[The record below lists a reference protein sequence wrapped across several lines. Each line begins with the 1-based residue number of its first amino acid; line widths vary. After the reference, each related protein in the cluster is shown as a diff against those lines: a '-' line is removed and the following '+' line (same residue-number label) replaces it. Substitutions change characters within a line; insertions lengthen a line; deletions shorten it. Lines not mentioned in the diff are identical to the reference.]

1 MSDALAVVTVFALC
15 GLAFAGLALT
25 VGRHWGDLVDRR
37 RDPPRR
43 LVARL
48 RVAAALCLAAA
59 LSVAVRHE
67 GVGFGLLLWVLA
79 LSAAA
84 LAVAAGV
91 TALTAGT
98 ATTRNAKP
106 R

>member
-1 MSDALAVVTVFALC
+1 MPDALAVLTVFGLC

-25 VGRHWGDLVDRR
+25 VDRHWRDLVDRR

-43 LVARL
+43 LVTRL
-48 RVAAALCLAAA
+48 RLAATLCLGAA
-59 LSVAVRHE
+59 LSVALRHE
-67 GVGFGLLLWVLA
+67 GVGFGLLLWALA

-84 LAVAAGV
+84 LAVTAGV
-91 TALTAGT
+91 TVMS
-98 ATTRNAKP
+98 RPDRVSKP

>member
-1 MSDALAVVTVFALC
+1 MSDAWAMVTVFGLC

-43 LVARL
+43 LVTRL
-48 RVAAALCLAAA
+48 RLAAALCLAAA
-59 LSVAVRHE
+59 LSVAVRHQ
-67 GVGFGLLLWVLA
+67 GVGFGLLLWTLA
-79 LSAAA
+79 LSVAA
-84 LAVAAGV
+84 LSVAAGI
-91 TALTAGT
+91 TAMSRPDRTAD
-98 ATTRNAKP
+98 P